1 MPVYDYE
8 CLGCGEC
15 FEAVVMPS
23 QSNMQPPTNCPTC
36 KSEIIERRMGCPSI
50 RMGGRRALR
59 SVPDPHPPLQELR
72 GKNQPGCEGGFADL
86 PEFNPN
92 KSTQTKDGVEWSEK
106 KKQIID
112 MGKK

>member
-1 MPVYDYE
+1 
-8 CLGCGEC
+8 
-15 FEAVVMPS
+15 
-23 QSNMQPPTNCPTC
+23 
-36 KSEIIERRMGCPSI
+36 MGCSSI
-50 RMGGRRALR
+50 RMGGKRALR

-72 GKNQPGCEGGFADL
+72 GKNMPGCEGGFADL

-112 MGKK
+112 LGKK